1 MGVSINK
8 EEKTPNLGVAFNDPD
23 HYGSIDLH
31 FWVRQTP

>member
-8 EEKTPNLGVAFNDPD
+8 EEKTPNQSVTFNDPD

-31 FWVRQTP
+31 F